1 MGSGTDPNQGVAIA
15 QALLEVILETGSR
28 VAITTHYMELKQLA
42 SSDDRFAVG
51 GMQFV
56 NGRPTYKLLPG
67 VVGESFALSV
77 AERLNIPQTV
87 IDRATELLDSETRQ
101 MGDLI
106 RDMEDQKAVIDE
118 QANELVTKRKEL
130 EELELQ
136 MKKQQEKLDRQL
148 VTARRTEAEKFA
160 KKLQEKEKILEEVL
174 MKLKSDP
181 SKKLV
186 ANSWDELKYVRRD
199 ALTEAENIP
208 SVLRKKEQAAA
219 AAEKQFAE
227 MVPLAEMREKP
238 EIKAGDKLVVC
249 KNGALKGSEAVVVNM
264 SGKRIDVTIKGMPMT
279 LKLAEVA
286 LPPKSYKP
294 IQQVQS
300 PIKIKTGSKSRGNG
314 GPKMSKMAM
323 KALAEEEADNKI
335 RGSKQSRESK
345 KESGAVMRLSS
356 NTVDC
361 LGEF

>member
-1 MGSGTDPNQGVAIA
+1 
-15 QALLEVILETGSR
+15 
-28 VAITTHYMELKQLA
+28 MELKQLA

-77 AERLNIPQTV
+77 AERLNIPQSV
-87 IDRATELLDSETRQ
+87 IDRATDLLDSETRQ

-106 RDMEDQKAVIDE
+106 RDMEDQKALIDE
-118 QANELVTKRKEL
+118 QADELAQKRREM

-136 MKKQQEKLDRQL
+136 MKKQQQKLDRQL
-148 VTARRTEAEKFA
+148 VTARRSEAEKFA
-160 KKLQEKEKILEEVL
+160 KKLQEKEKILEDIL
-174 MKLKSDP
+174 GKLKADP

-208 SVLRKKEQAAA
+208 SVLRKKEKIAAET
-219 AAEKQFAE
+219 EKQFAE
-227 MVPLAEMREKP
+227 MVPLGEMREKP
-238 EIKAGDKLVVC
+238 QLKSGDKLVVC
-249 KNGALKGSEAVVVNM
+249 KNGALKGSEAIIVNM
-264 SGKRIDVTIKGMPMT
+264 SGKRVDVTIKGMPMT
-279 LKLAEVA
+279 LKLGEVA

-294 IQQVQS
+294 IQQIQS
-300 PIKIKTGSKSRGNG
+300 PMQIKTVPKSKGT
-314 GPKMSKMAM
+314 GPKMSKMAL
-323 KALAEEEADNKI
+323 KALAEEEADAKL
-335 RGSKQSRESK
+335 RGPNQTKGSTKS
-345 KESGAVMRLSS
+345 SGPVMRLSS

-361 LGEF
+361 LGE